1 MERREGTIRTATPP
15 LDPSGP
21 VMEPR
26 LERLG
31 RRLGHSAVWFL
42 LVALVPL
49 VPGIVLLVIG
59 TTWSIAFGVLGV
71 VLACLPGSV
80 GVGLLASSVVSRW
93 AARHRSFA

>member
-1 MERREGTIRTATPP
+1 MQRREDTTTTATRTP
-15 LDPSGP
+15 DPAGP

-26 LERLG
+26 LERAG
-31 RRLGHSAVWFL
+31 RRLGHSAAWFL
-42 LVALVPL
+42 LIALIPL

-80 GVGLLASSVVSRW
+80 GVGLLGSSLVSRW